1 MFTLVDRYV
10 VRQVLSPLAAALLIS
25 LLMLLAGRMLG
36 FLDLTL
42 GKKNSFTA
50 VFKMLA
56 YLTPNYL
63 GLAVPAALFLGI
75 LFGFNRMSK
84 THEVDAMNAS
94 GIGLH
99 RLFRPVLWLSLL
111 LMFGNLLAVGWLQ
124 PYGRYSYR
132 SVIYTLTNV
141 DAFDLAKEG
150 IFMKVGNRTFIVDE
164 LNQTENTFNRLF
176 IFEDKGEVNG
186 SETVTANSGKLIG
199 ANSNAAPILRME
211 DSHRLRLAATPHF
224 ANVGAL
230 ENALMAQTKQAD
242 FPLDRVAAKLF
253 RPRGT
258 DERELTLPELF
269 LRQAMPPG
277 ETTIQQM
284 RSELHARIL
293 KILAIPMLALLAL
306 PFALVRE
313 RNTDAYRFG
322 IAILLLVAY
331 NVILE
336 QGAIATSI
344 SGVSPW
350 ISMWLPFMIYFSF
363 AIWRFWQASFQLK
376 PDRANHG
383 DDYLKRVWRLITRQP
398 AAPEF

>member
-1 MFTLVDRYV
+1 VFTIVDRYV
-10 VRQVLSPLAAALLIS
+10 LRQVLSPLLGALVIS

-84 THEVDAMNAS
+84 THEIDAMNAS

-111 LMFGNLLAVGWLQ
+111 LMLGNLAAVGWLQ

-150 IFMKVGNRTFIVDE
+150 IFMKVGNRTFIVDQ
-164 LNQTENTFNRLF
+164 LDQTANSFNHLF
-176 IFEDKGEVNG
+176 IFEDKGLANG
-186 SETVTANSGKLIG
+186 SETVTATSGKLIG
-199 ANSNAAPILRME
+199 SASNAAPILRME
-211 DSHRLRLAATPHF
+211 NSQRLRLPSYPKLDNSGELQT
-224 ANVGAL
+224 AL
-230 ENALMAQTKQAD
+230 LAETQQAD
-242 FPLDRVAAKLF
+242 FPLDRVAAKVF

-258 DERELTLPELF
+258 DERELTLVELF
-269 LRQAMPPG
+269 QRQQNPPAD
-277 ETTIQQM
+277 TPQSHM
-284 RSELHARIL
+284 VSELHARIL

-306 PFALVRE
+306 PFALVRG
-313 RNTDAYRFG
+313 RNPEAYRFG
-322 IAILLLVAY
+322 IAVLLLVAY

-336 QGAIATSI
+336 QGALATSI
-344 SGVSPW
+344 SGISPW
-350 ISMWLPFMIYFSF
+350 LSMWLPFFIYLIFAIRKFMQVSF
-363 AIWRFWQASFQLK
+363 ALKADKVSRVGALLSSIVGKFKWQM
-376 PDRANHG
+376 AN
-383 DDYLKRVWRLITRQP
+383 
-398 AAPEF
+398 

>member
-1 MFTLVDRYV
+1 MFTVVDRYV

-111 LMFGNLLAVGWLQ
+111 LMICNLFAIGWLQ
-124 PYGRYSYR
+124 PFGRYSYR

-150 IFMKVGNRTFIVDE
+150 IFMKAGKRTFIVDE
-164 LNQTENTFNRLF
+164 LNQSENTFNHLF
-176 IFEDKGEVNG
+176 IFEDKGQSSG
-186 SETVTANSGKLIG
+186 SETVTATSGKLI
-199 ANSNAAPILRME
+199 NATSAVAPILRME
-211 DSHRLRLAATPHF
+211 ESRRLRLNSTPNFATSE
-224 ANVGAL
+224 AL
-230 ENALMAQTKQAD
+230 QNGLIAETKQAD
-242 FPLDRVAAKLF
+242 FPLDKVAAKVF

-269 LRQAMPPG
+269 QNQKTPPG
-277 ETTIQQM
+277 ETTLNQM
-284 RSELHARIL
+284 SSELHARIL

-306 PFALVRE
+306 PFAIVRG
-313 RNTDAYRFG
+313 RNPEAYRFG
-322 IAILLLVAY
+322 IAIVLLVAY
-331 NVILE
+331 NVLLE

-344 SGVSPW
+344 SGISPW
-350 ISMWLPFMIYFSF
+350 ISMWLPFLLYLSF
-363 AIWRFWQASFQLK
+363 AIWRFWRISFQLQPQTSNLAFEKLFQLFKKTK
-376 PDRANHG
+376 PNSA
-383 DDYLKRVWRLITRQP
+383 L
-398 AAPEF
+398 